1 MRKYSSNLAF
11 VDLLFNLLVGFTSL
25 FIIAFLMINPVSQT
39 GQTTPPVR
47 MFVEIEWDSELT
59 QDMDLFVRGPNGN
72 VVYYANKDGGYVVL
86 QRDDLGSTNDTYI
99 LNGERIVIKRN
110 YEIANFSDLPAGE
123 YVIGVF
129 YFSRLGDPI
138 DVKTTVRSISPHR
151 LVYEGTAQALTPRTE
166 RTLLSFVIDKDGKV
180 TDLNTEVQ
188 IPITG
193 RRKVGGL

>member
-47 MFVEIEWDSELT
+47 MFVEIEWDNELT
-59 QDMDLFVRGPNGN
+59 QDMDLFVRGPNGDT
-72 VVYYANKDGGYVVL
+72 VYYANKDGGYVVL

-151 LVYEGTAQALTPRTE
+151 LVYEGTAEALTPRTE

-193 RRKVGGL
+193 RRRGNGL

>member
-47 MFVEIEWDSELT
+47 MFVEIEWDKDLT
-59 QDMDLFVRGPNGN
+59 QDIDLFVRGPNGD

-151 LVYEGTAQALTPRTE
+151 LVYEGTAEALTPRTE

-193 RRKVGGL
+193 RKRGNGL

>member
-39 GQTTPPVR
+39 GQTTPPVK

-151 LVYEGTAQALTPRTE
+151 LVYEGTAEALTPRTE

-193 RRKVGGL
+193 QRRGNGI

>member
-39 GQTTPPVR
+39 GQTTPPVK

-59 QDMDLFVRGPNGN
+59 QDIDLFVRGPNGN

-86 QRDDLGSTNDTYI
+86 QRDDLGSANDTYI

-151 LVYEGTAQALTPRTE
+151 LVYEGTAEALTPRTE

-193 RRKVGGL
+193 RRRGNGL

>member
-193 RRKVGGL
+193 RRKLGGL

>member
-39 GQTTPPVR
+39 GQTTPPVK
-47 MFVEIEWDSELT
+47 MFVEIEWDKELT
-59 QDMDLFVRGPNGN
+59 PDIDLFVRGPDGN

-151 LVYEGTAQALTPRTE
+151 LVYEGTAEALTPRTE

>member
-39 GQTTPPVR
+39 GQTTPPVK
-47 MFVEIEWDSELT
+47 MFVEIEWDSEFT

-129 YFSRLGDPI
+129 YFSRLGDSI

>member
-151 LVYEGTAQALTPRTE
+151 LVYEGTAEALTPRTE

-193 RRKVGGL
+193 QRRGNGI

>member
-39 GQTTPPVR
+39 GQTTPPVK

-59 QDMDLFVRGPNGN
+59 QDIDLFVRGPNGN

-86 QRDDLGSTNDTYI
+86 QRDDLGSANDTYI

-193 RRKVGGL
+193 RRKLGGL

>member
-151 LVYEGTAQALTPRTE
+151 LVYEGTAEALTPRTE

>member
-39 GQTTPPVR
+39 GQTTPPVK

-193 RRKVGGL
+193 RRRGNGI

>member
-39 GQTTPPVR
+39 GQTTPPVK
-47 MFVEIEWDSELT
+47 MFVEIEWDKELA
-59 QDMDLFVRGPNGN
+59 QDIDLFVRGPNGD

-151 LVYEGTAQALTPRTE
+151 LVYEGTAEALTPRTE

-188 IPITG
+188 VPITG

>member
-39 GQTTPPVR
+39 GQTTPPVK

-86 QRDDLGSTNDTYI
+86 QRDDLGSTNDTYT

-151 LVYEGTAQALTPRTE
+151 LVYEGTAEALTPRTE

-193 RRKVGGL
+193 QRRVGGL

>member
-59 QDMDLFVRGPNGN
+59 QDIDLFVRGPNGDT
-72 VVYYANKDGGYVVL
+72 VYYANKDGGYVVL

-129 YFSRLGDPI
+129 YFSKLGDPI

-151 LVYEGTAQALTPRTE
+151 LVYEGVAQALTPRTE
-166 RTLLSFVIDKDGKV
+166 RTLLSFVVDKDGKV